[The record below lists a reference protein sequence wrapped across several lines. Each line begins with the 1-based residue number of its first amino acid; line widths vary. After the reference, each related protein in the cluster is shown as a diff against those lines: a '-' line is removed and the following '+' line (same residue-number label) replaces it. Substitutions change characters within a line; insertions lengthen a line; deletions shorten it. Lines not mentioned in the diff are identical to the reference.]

1 MEAGIKKSTK
11 LMLRPQST
19 QDNKTKTRIKIKI
32 KIKTNHTIRIQ
43 TKQ

>member
-1 MEAGIKKSTK
+1 MEAGIKKSTR

-19 QDNKTKTRIKIKI
+19 QDNKTTTKTKI
-32 KIKTNHTIRIQ
+32 KIKTNHTIQIQ